1 MLFYQRRYW
10 ENISILYQYY
20 HSMIWD
26 CYVKGNLITWKF
38 RYPKKKKSYTNCQT
52 RYMYSFFPFQFC
64 TWVWFGRNVVTFFCH
79 LLVRYIHVDL
89 LTTWTSVSCKKKTC
103 GWKFHPHV
111 NIIFWQVAKKINK
124 IISQVNLNFWRI
136 NISTTDIWQVVGWNM
151 PLYQGWGIL
160 CRNGVGRSTDPVC
173 YWIVST
179 RQSISSECRVARK
192 CFDWWILCYYLLW

>member
-1 MLFYQRRYW
+1 MIFYQRRYW

-89 LTTWTSVSCKKKTC
+89 LTTWTSVSCKKKNMWLKIPSTC
-103 GWKFHPHV
+103 QHHFLTSCKKDQQNYLTSQFKFLTNQHINDWYLTSGWLKYAT
-111 NIIFWQVAKKINK
+111 ISGMRYIMSQWSRTKYRSCLLLDCKYAAK
-124 IISQVNLNFWRI
+124 
-136 NISTTDIWQVVGWNM
+136 
-151 PLYQGWGIL
+151 Y
-160 CRNGVGRSTDPVC
+160 
-173 YWIVST
+173 
-179 RQSISSECRVARK
+179 
-192 CFDWWILCYYLLW
+192 

>member
-1 MLFYQRRYW
+1 MIWKECGDIFLPPTSQIYSCRPVDYLDL
-10 ENISILYQYY
+10 SILQ
-20 HSMIWD
+20 
-26 CYVKGNLITWKF
+26 
-38 RYPKKKKSYTNCQT
+38 KKKN
-52 RYMYSFFPFQFC
+52 M
-64 TWVWFGRNVVTFFCH
+64 W
-79 LLVRYIHVDL
+79 L
-89 LTTWTSVSCKKKTC
+89 
-103 GWKFHPHV
+103 KFHPHV

-160 CRNGVGRSTDPVC
+160 CRNGVGRSTDPAC